1 MLWKRRNHN
10 QIHRDAEQISTDITV
25 RMGGFYSHEKPAH
38 PANQLLCVEPRFE
51 DSDPGFP
58 QFMRLCGAQILS
70 QYAFVLE
77 HLESFQDSLEHA
89 PFAAGYQAL
98 GGNVISRTA
107 STLISVSEYDS
118 PKLLRLIPEDSLLQY
133 SYNGYGYCQTPSEP
147 NFAQLEKRPFDVRI
161 FCHEL
166 HDYLL
171 IEVPGD
177 VQNCID
183 QIKTLCE
190 KEGRRLTLS

>member
-1 MLWKRRNHN
+1 MLWKQGNHN
-10 QIHRDAEQISTDITV
+10 QIYRNTELISTDITV
-25 RMGGFYSHEKPAH
+25 RIGGFYSHEKPAH
-38 PANQLLCVEPRFE
+38 PANQLLCMEPRYE

-70 QYAFVLE
+70 QYSFVLE
-77 HLESFQDSLEHA
+77 HLESFKDSLEHA
-89 PFAAGYQAL
+89 PFAAGYQSL
-98 GGNVISRTA
+98 GGNVICRTA

-118 PKLLRLIPEDSLLQY
+118 PKLLQLIPEDSLLQY
-133 SYNGYGYCQTPSEP
+133 RYYGYGYCQVLSKP
-147 NFAQLEKRPFDVRI
+147 NFAQLEKSPFDVRI

-171 IEVPGD
+171 IEGADD
-177 VQNCID
+177 VQKCID

-190 KEGRRLTLS
+190 KEGRQLTLQ

>member
-1 MLWKRRNHN
+1 MLWKRGNHN
-10 QIHRDAEQISTDITV
+10 QIHRNTELISTDITV
-25 RMGGFYSHEKPAH
+25 RIGGFYSHEKPAH
-38 PANQLLCVEPRFE
+38 PANQLLCMEPRYE

-70 QYAFVLE
+70 QYSFVLE
-77 HLESFQDSLEHA
+77 HLESFKDSLEHA
-89 PFAAGYQAL
+89 PFAAVYQSL
-98 GGNVISRTA
+98 GGNVICRTA
-107 STLISVSEYDS
+107 STLISVSEYDN
-118 PKLLRLIPEDSLLQY
+118 PKLLQLIPEDSLLQY
-133 SYNGYGYCQTPSEP
+133 RYYGYGYCQALSKP
-147 NFAQLEKRPFDVRI
+147 NFAQLEKSPFDVRV

-171 IEVPGD
+171 IEVPGS

-190 KEGRRLTLS
+190 KEGRQLTLQ